1 MMSPGAFWRPQLR
14 RRLAVVAL
22 YLGYLAGLLFCLLT
36 VRGLLPHG
44 LGIALMIVSSFGALL
59 GLIGVMQSRA
69 TLFLQSSVEMLD
81 ERQRA
86 IRDRAYYSAYRALS
100 LIGVGGA
107 VYIAL
112 VQFRRLPQVHFGKG
126 GAMLLAGG
134 AVLLLLT
141 LPSAIMAWTEPD
153 PPEDSGAHGMVNRRP
168 L

>member
-22 YLGYLAGLLFCLLT
+22 YLGYMAGLLFCLLA
-36 VRGLLPHG
+36 VRGFLPHG
-44 LGIALMIVSSFGALL
+44 LGIALMIVSALGVLL
-59 GLIGVMQSRA
+59 GLIGILQSRA
-69 TLFLQSSVEMLD
+69 TLFLGAVEMLD

-107 VYIAL
+107 LYLAL
-112 VQFRRLPQVHFGKG
+112 VQLRRLPQVHLGKG
-126 GAMLLAGG
+126 EAMLLAGG

>member
-1 MMSPGAFWRPQLR
+1 MMSPGAFWRPQHR
-14 RRLAVVAL
+14 RRFAVVTL

-36 VRGLLPHG
+36 FRGFLPHG
-44 LGIALMIVSSFGALL
+44 LGMVLMIVSGLGVLL

-69 TLFLQSSVEMLD
+69 TLFLGSIEMLD

-100 LIGVGGA
+100 VIGVGG
-107 VYIAL
+107 VLYLAL
-112 VQFRRLPQVHFGKG
+112 VQLRRLPQVQLGSG
-126 GAMLLAGG
+126 EAMLLAGG